1 MIAALNDLDVLA
13 FDIQNSYLMVDCI
26 ERVYVVAGPEFG
38 SEDGN
43 NMMVK
48 KAFYGLKISGAAFRA
63 FLADTLDA
71 MGYWMS
77 YADPDLWLQPAVNLG
92 GFKYYE
98 YILFYVDDML
108 CNFHNTP
115 KSMKRI
121 QDNFKLKDN
130 KIEPGST
137 KKRGTTV
144 EFYMLRGKLEYM
156 VFLP

>member
-1 MIAALNDLDVLA
+1 MGNKLRRKARFVSDGHKTKTPAAMTYSSVVSRESVRISLMIAALNDLDVLA

-98 YILFYVDDML
+98 YILFYVDDTIY
-108 CNFHNTP
+108 FIT
-115 KSMKRI
+115 
-121 QDNFKLKDN
+121 
-130 KIEPGST
+130 
-137 KKRGTTV
+137 
-144 EFYMLRGKLEYM
+144 
-156 VFLP
+156 